1 MVTMFAHRNCC
12 RLEDVAPEPG
22 GGADFLVPHVDP
34 LSRETSQSVV
44 LFSAN
49 IGQWLQLGVSLSN
62 PQITQRKVTISL

>member
-1 MVTMFAHRNCC
+1 MIAHRNCC

-22 GGADFLVPHVDP
+22 AGADFLVAHVEP
-34 LSRETSQSVV
+34 LSHETSQSVV